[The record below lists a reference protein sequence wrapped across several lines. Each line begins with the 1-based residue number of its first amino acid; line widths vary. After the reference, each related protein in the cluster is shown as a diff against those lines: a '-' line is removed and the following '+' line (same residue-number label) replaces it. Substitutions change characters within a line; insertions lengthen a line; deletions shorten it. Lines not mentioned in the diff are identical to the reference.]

1 MSRHL
6 TLTELDAARPGTRVI
21 DEDGDILERLPDGRW
36 VVVSVPEG
44 ADHTVGDIW
53 PSRILRARLFWNRR

>member
-21 DEDGDILERLPDGRW
+21 DEDGDVLERLADGRW

-53 PSRILRARLFWNRR
+53 PSRFLRARLFWNRR